1 MRNYFLSAFCLLFIV
16 KFSFCQTLFTYGND
30 SVSVNEFAE
39 AYKKNSAPSNAN
51 KQKAILEYLDLYINA
66 KLKIK
71 EARSRGY
78 DTLPDFVGEIGQM
91 RMQLMPAYLN
101 DPEGMN
107 RLTNEAFV
115 RLQKDIHLGHI
126 FISFNQ
132 NGTTDTSAA
141 LKKAREAYTKV
152 QKGENFSEV
161 AKKYSDDPSVPQNG
175 GDVGYITVF
184 TLPYELENLAYSTAT
199 GKISML
205 YKSKSGFHIFKN
217 VGERKAAGEI
227 KAAQILFSVLP
238 GADEAT
244 KARRKRLADSVY
256 NRLVKGDN
264 FEKMVELYSDD
275 YVSAASKGVMP
286 EFGVGDFDPVFE
298 KNVFAL
304 QKPGSFTKPFLTAH
318 GYHIVKLISRTP
330 VNANKNNATAIQTLQ
345 QQIENSDRMDAI
357 QSEFIKR
364 VINQVGYKRSAF
376 KEADLWA
383 YTDSVLGVRNALTPV
398 NVNSNTI
405 LFTIVGN
412 QKTAGDWIQ
421 FTQLNRYKPDG
432 SGVKTYNELWDE
444 FVHASA
450 LDIYKNNL
458 ENVNKN
464 FARQLNEV
472 RDGNLF
478 FDIMQR
484 EIWSPSQ
491 TDSAALM
498 RYYEQH
504 RSKYKWNKSADAII
518 FQAPDT
524 STARVIIQ
532 DINKTPMQWNLIV
545 NYYKD
550 RIAIDS
556 GRFELTEIP
565 NGVTTQVKAGAITK
579 PLINKVDNSASF
591 AYIIR
596 VYDQP
601 AQRSFSEAKG
611 LVISDYQAELEKK
624 WIEEL
629 RKKYPVKINEKA
641 LAGLLIPK

>member
-1 MRNYFLSAFCLLFIV
+1 MRYYFLSFFFLLFTLQYAL
-16 KFSFCQTLFTYGND
+16 CQTLFTYGKD

-39 AYKKNSAPSNAN
+39 AYKKNAVPSNVN
-51 KQKAILEYLDLYINA
+51 KQKSILEYLDLYINA

-78 DTLPDFVGEIGQM
+78 DTLPDFVSEIDQM
-91 RMQLMPAYLN
+91 RKQLMPAYLN
-101 DPEGMN
+101 DPEGMD
-107 RLTNEAFV
+107 RLTNEAFI
-115 RLQKDIHLGHI
+115 RSQKDIHLAHI

-141 LKKAREAYTKV
+141 LKKAGEAYTKV
-152 QKGENFSEV
+152 QKGENFFEV
-161 AKKYSDDPSVPQNG
+161 AKRYSDDPSVQQNG

-184 TLPYELENLAYSTAT
+184 TLPYELENLAYSTAP

-205 YKSKSGFHIFKN
+205 YKSRSGFHIFKN
-217 VGERKAAGEI
+217 LGERKAAGNV
-227 KAAQILFSVLP
+227 KAAQILIPTLP
-238 GADEAT
+238 GSSAANKERS
-244 KARRKRLADSVY
+244 KKLADSIY
-256 NRLVKGDN
+256 NRLMKGDS
-264 FEKMVELYSDD
+264 FEKMVELYSGDV
-275 YVSAASKGVMP
+275 VSAVSKGVMP
-286 EFGVGDFDPVFE
+286 EFGVGTFDPVFE

-304 QKPGSFTKPFLTAH
+304 QKPGAFTKPFLTAH

-330 VNANKNNATAIQTLQ
+330 VNANRNNATAMQALR
-345 QQIENSDRMDAI
+345 QQIQNSDRMDAI

-376 KEADLWA
+376 READLWA
-383 YTDSVLGVRNALTPV
+383 YTDSVLGVRNAGTPV
-398 NVNSNTI
+398 NVNSNTS
-405 LFTIVGN
+405 LFTIGNN
-412 QKTAGDWIQ
+412 QKNAGDWIQ
-421 FTQLNRYKPDG
+421 FAQTHRYKADG

-444 FVHASA
+444 FVHTSA
-450 LDIYKNNL
+450 LDIYKINL
-458 ENVNKN
+458 ENVNRN

-478 FDIMQR
+478 FEIMQR

-498 RYYEQH
+498 TYYQQH

-524 STARVIIQ
+524 STARLIIN
-532 DINKTPMQWNLIV
+532 DINKTPAQWNLIV
-545 NYYKD
+545 DYYKD
-550 RIAIDS
+550 RVAVDS
-556 GRFELTEIP
+556 GRFELSEIP
-565 NGVTTQVKAGAITK
+565 IGVTTGLKAGAITK

-611 LVISDYQAELEKK
+611 LVIIDYQAELEKR

-629 RKKYPVKINEKA
+629 RKKYPVDINEKA
-641 LAGLLIPK
+641 LASLLSPK

>member
-1 MRNYFLSAFCLLFIV
+1 MRNYFLAAFCLLFTFNYS
-16 KFSFCQTLFTYGND
+16 FSQTLFTYGND

-39 AYKKNSAPSNAN
+39 AYKKNSVPSIVN

-78 DTLPDFVGEIGQM
+78 DTLPDFVGEIDQM
-91 RMQLMPAYLN
+91 RRQLMPAYLN

-115 RLQKDIHLGHI
+115 RSQKDIHLAHI
-126 FISFNQ
+126 FISNNQ
-132 NGTTDTSAA
+132 NGTIDTSAA

-152 QKGENFSEV
+152 QKGESFSEV
-161 AKKYSDDPSVPQNG
+161 AKKYSNDPSVQQNG
-175 GDVGYITVF
+175 GDLGYITLF
-184 TLPYELENLAYSTAT
+184 TLPYELENLAYSTAP

-217 VGERKAAGEI
+217 IEERKAAGKI
-227 KAAQILFSVLP
+227 KAAQILLSLVP

-244 KARRKRLADSVY
+244 KARSKRLADSVY
-256 NRLVKGDN
+256 NRLLKGDN
-264 FEKMVELYSDD
+264 FDKMVELYSGDL
-275 YVSAASKGVMP
+275 VSAVSKGVMP

-330 VNANKNNATAIQTLQ
+330 VNTNKNNTTAMESLR

-364 VINQVGYKRSAF
+364 VINEVGFKRATF
-376 KEADLWA
+376 NDNDLWA
-383 YTDSVLGVRNALTPV
+383 YTDSVLGVKNALTPV
-398 NVNSNTI
+398 KVNSNTI
-405 LFTIVGN
+405 LFTIGGN
-412 QKTAGDWIQ
+412 PKNAGDWIQ
-421 FTQLNRYKPDG
+421 FAQLNRYKADG
-432 SGVKTYNELWDE
+432 SGVKTYNQLWDE

-472 RDGNLF
+472 REGNLF

-491 TDSAALM
+491 TDSAALL

-504 RSKYKWNKSADAII
+504 RSKYKWNKSVDAII

-524 STARVIIQ
+524 STARLIIQ

-545 NYYKD
+545 DYYKD
-550 RIAIDS
+550 RIAVDS
-556 GRFELTEIP
+556 GRFEITEIP
-565 NGVTTQVKAGAITK
+565 NGITTQVKAGAITK
-579 PLINKVDNSASF
+579 PLINNVDNSASF

-596 VYDQP
+596 VYDQS

-611 LVISDYQAELEKK
+611 LVISDYQQELEKK

-641 LAGLLIPK
+641 LAGLLSAK